1 LVELEKR
8 CRERVQGEAGGPACW
23 GVALSETVTP
33 PLAVPIVMVTKRETS
48 EESVIAAH
56 SRQQGRA
63 TQQGERRMRISV
75 DAVVEQHDR
84 ALQHLNS
91 HGSAQRRL
99 LDKQSKLKV
108 RDVPFSTKQIYRY
121 TDIQI

>member
-1 LVELEKR
+1 M
-8 CRERVQGEAGGPACW
+8 
-23 GVALSETVTP
+23 SETVTP
-33 PLAVPIVMVTKRETS
+33 PLALPIVMVTKRETS

-63 TQQGERRMRISV
+63 TQQGERHMRISV

-121 TDIQI
+121 TDIQIYIYRCIYICIYVPVATE